1 MNILLTGAAGFI
13 GFHISSSLLEKGH
26 EVTGIDNLNNYYDV
40 TLKKNR
46 LNFLVKNKKF
56 VFFNGDINNLKELKN
71 KKIRCCF
78 KFCCS
83 SRSKIA

>member
-1 MNILLTGAAGFI
+1 MQRTATPLTSVRFRSQPQNQIKLMNILLTGAAGFI

-56 VFFNGDINNLKELKN
+56 VFF
-71 KKIRCCF
+71 
-78 KFCCS
+78 
-83 SRSKIA
+83 